1 MTLSVR
7 FDAVLPPNSSIRNLF
22 YEGGGSLLNAQRF
35 GPPGCN
41 VQANNIEQKREEYS
55 TIVLVN

>member
-7 FDAVLPPNSSIRNLF
+7 FDAVLPPNSSRNLF
-22 YEGGGSLLNAQRF
+22 YEGGGSVLNAQRF
-35 GPPGCN
+35 GPPGYN

>member
-7 FDAVLPPNSSIRNLF
+7 FDAVLSPNSRSV
-22 YEGGGSLLNAQRF
+22 NAQRF

-41 VQANNIEQKREEYS
+41 VQANNIEQKGEEYS
-55 TIVLVN
+55 TIVLLI